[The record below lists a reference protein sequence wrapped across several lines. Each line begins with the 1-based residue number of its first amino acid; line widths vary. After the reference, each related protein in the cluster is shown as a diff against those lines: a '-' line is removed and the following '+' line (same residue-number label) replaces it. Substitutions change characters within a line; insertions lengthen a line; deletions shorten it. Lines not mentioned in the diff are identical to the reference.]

1 MNLQKAIGPS
11 IQGQW
16 HGSDAWFRSYLRERS
31 GDAKGYYRGRAGEAA
46 LLLRSSDDRRHGA
59 VGIPLKRGE
68 TAMKV
73 IVTLLVALS
82 VVTGVA
88 ASANAFDA
96 KSFYAQLDRQAS

>member
-1 MNLQKAIGPS
+1 
-11 IQGQW
+11 
-16 HGSDAWFRSYLRERS
+16 
-31 GDAKGYYRGRAGEAA
+31 
-46 LLLRSSDDRRHGA
+46 
-59 VGIPLKRGE
+59 
-68 TAMKV
+68 MKV